1 MSSLPNIQLIEA
13 APGPIPAALT
23 ATATMT
29 QPTAF
34 NIASYL
40 PLMASRNPEQPAV
53 IVPKARRE
61 RVTFRELNQE
71 CDRYAHGLSRL
82 GITRGM
88 RTILMVK
95 PGVEFVGLT
104 FALFKMGAIPV
115 LIDPGMGKANLL
127 ACMEEVAPEAVIAVP
142 LAQVAVAAAAR
153 AFKTVKFRVTV
164 GQRFFWGGPTLDQ
177 IRESDWR
184 EFPCAA
190 TRADEIA
197 AILFTSGGTGPP
209 KGVVY
214 EHGMFDAQVR
224 QLRDTYGIQEGEVDL
239 PSFPLFA
246 LFSVAMGVTIVIPDM
261 NPARPAEVVPETF
274 VAAIQRYQVTQ
285 SFGSP
290 ALWERV
296 ARFCIAQN
304 VTLPSLKRVLIAGAP
319 VQPRLL
325 ERVKQ
330 TLGRNAEAHTPYG
343 ATEALPVSTITARE
357 VLRETASLSR
367 AGKGICVG
375 RAFPGVTLRVIRMTE
390 DPVPEWDGDL
400 VLPPGEVGEIV
411 VMGPVVTRAYYRRE
425 QTTALAKIRDGAAW
439 WHRMGDVGYLDT
451 RERLW
456 FCGRKADRVRTV
468 SGTLFTI
475 QCEAIFNQH
484 LDVFRSALVGIG
496 PVGSQEPVII
506 IEPHPEKFPANA
518 LTKARFTDELLRLG
532 GANPLTAGIATV
544 LFHPEFPVDVRH
556 NIKISRDK
564 LAVWAAEQ
572 LGRTGRSEQAA
583 QTGRFPRIRLLP

>member
-1 MSSLPNIQLIEA
+1 MTEPSS
-13 APGPIPAALT
+13 
-23 ATATMT
+23 
-29 QPTAF
+29 F

-40 PLMASRNPEQPAV
+40 PLLARRNPDRPAV
-53 IVPKARRE
+53 IVPKDRGARF
-61 RVTFRELNQE
+61 TFRQLNQE
-71 CDRYAHGLSRL
+71 SDRYAHGLSRL

-88 RTILMVK
+88 RTVLMVK
-95 PGVEFVGLT
+95 PGLEFVGLT
-104 FALFKMGAIPV
+104 FALFKLGAIPV

-127 ACMEEVAPEAVIAVP
+127 ACMEEVAPEAFIAVP
-142 LAQVAVAAAAR
+142 LAQVAQAVAAR

-177 IRESDWR
+177 IRESAWR
-184 EFPCAA
+184 EFPCAQ
-190 TRADEIA
+190 TYADEMA
-197 AILFTSGGTGPP
+197 AILFTSGGTGAP

-261 NPARPAEVVPETF
+261 NPARPADVDPEKF

-330 TLGRNAEAHTPYG
+330 TLGKNADAHTPYG

-375 RAFPGVTLRVIRMTE
+375 KAFPGITVKIIRITE
-390 DPVPEWDGDL
+390 DPIPEWDGGL
-400 VLPPGEVGEIV
+400 VLSPGEIGEIV

-425 QTTALAKIRDGAAW
+425 KATALAKIRDGAAW

-456 FCGRKADRVRTV
+456 FCGRKADRVQTV
-468 SGTLFTI
+468 SGTLFSI
-475 QCEAIFNQH
+475 PCEAIFNQH

-496 PVGSQEPVII
+496 PAGSQEPVIV

-518 LTKARFTDELLRLG
+518 QAQARFTDELLQLG
-532 GANPLTAGIATV
+532 EANPLTAGITTV
-544 LFHPEFPVDVRH
+544 LFHQEFPVDVRH
-556 NIKISRDK
+556 NVKISREK
-564 LAVWAAEQ
+564 LAMWAAEQ
-572 LGRTGRSEQAA
+572 LGRTGRSEPATQSV
-583 QTGRFPRIRLLP
+583 RFPRIRLLP